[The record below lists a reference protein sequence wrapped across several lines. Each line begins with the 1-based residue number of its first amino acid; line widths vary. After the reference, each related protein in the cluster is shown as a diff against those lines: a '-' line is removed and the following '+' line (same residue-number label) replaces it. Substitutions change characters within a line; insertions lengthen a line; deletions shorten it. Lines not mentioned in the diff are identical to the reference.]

1 MMVNALLVSKIFVTY
16 IHAQENIKSSIFS
29 CCALPS
35 LYVTLHFYNSIL
47 LRLFEYRAL
56 LISETIQN
64 YYFYFIY
71 IILLSYLPSTSGP
84 TTTAETNSGLKG
96 RQYYAEKEI
105 DYNKNITAPLLEHLL
120 NGIP

>member
-16 IHAQENIKSSIFS
+16 IHAQENTKSSVFS
-29 CCALPS
+29 RCALPP

-84 TTTAETNSGLKG
+84 TTTAETKSG
-96 RQYYAEKEI
+96 
-105 DYNKNITAPLLEHLL
+105 
-120 NGIP
+120 

>member
-29 CCALPS
+29 S

-47 LRLFEYRAL
+47 LRLFEYRVL

-64 YYFYFIY
+64 YYFFYIY
-71 IILLSYLPSTSGP
+71 NPVIIFT
-84 TTTAETNSGLKG
+84 
-96 RQYYAEKEI
+96 I
-105 DYNKNITAPLLEHLL
+105 D
-120 NGIP
+120 

>member
-71 IILLSYLPSTSGP
+71 NPVIIFTVDLWTHNDSRNKFGV
-84 TTTAETNSGLKG
+84 KG
-96 RQYYAEKEI
+96 EAVICRKR
-105 DYNKNITAPLLEHLL
+105 N
-120 NGIP
+120 